1 MYLHGLAAVLI
12 ATSLTIVLHS
22 RMPDWARKTSSD
34 VHNPLGQEIPV
45 FKLDYSIPKNML
57 LKLAITAT

>member
-12 ATSLTIVLHS
+12 AASLTIVLHS

-34 VHNPLGQEIPV
+34 VHNPLRDKKYQC
-45 FKLDYSIPKNML
+45 LNL
-57 LKLAITAT
+57 ITAYQRTWY